1 MIVTTEWM
9 RINYDKYNKSLFGG
23 QLPMIK
29 FVINN
34 RLTRAWGRARGHI
47 SWSRGTVTPVHIEM
61 TDKRDMPE
69 NAQESILV
77 HEMIHILDYVLN
89 PQHYVTKKYT
99 YRGLTYVA
107 VRGYDSHGSW
117 FQSECKRINSMN
129 LGFTVHT
136 TVADWQSANMQWS
149 EKEQEKINKKNS
161 EGAIIGYIRK
171 IGKTAVKPWFKIK
184 TNRLGMKKYIQEITT
199 YRCYRDWSAYVDWY
213 RSFDENDMR
222 LKNQTSRGWWTAS
235 DEKDKQIREHQ
246 MEFIEKTVI
255 NPDFEDTE
263 DVKKMS
269 DEDYLDW
276 FDKALNAMYERI
288 WSMIR
293 YNGCNHSELTEPN
306 SNLKLV
312 MTVDHKAD
320 NINLNF
326 NGVKSLNFK
335 NSAFVVN
342 KSKYAKIVYKYVKDN
357 GLIKEGKMKDYR
369 QIIRET
375 IEEAINGLDGMAAN
389 DVEVR
394 GIPGQRTFIKR
405 VSDDE
410 SLIATE

>member
-9 RINYDKYNKSLFGG
+9 RVNYDKFNKSLFGG
-23 QLPMIK
+23 QLPMVK
-29 FVINN
+29 FAINN
-34 RLTRAWGRARGHI
+34 RLTRAWGRARGTI
-47 SWSRGTVTPVHIEM
+47 SWRNGTVTPVLIEM

-77 HEMIHILDYVLN
+77 HEMIHILDYCTN
-89 PQHYVTKKYT
+89 PQHYVTKRYT
-99 YRGLTYVA
+99 YRGVTYVS

-117 FQSECKRINSMN
+117 FQSECNRINAMN

-136 TVADWQSANMQWS
+136 KVAEWQSSEMQWS
-149 EKEQEKINKKNS
+149 EKEKERLQRKNS
-161 EGAIIGYIRK
+161 EGAIIGYIRE
-171 IGKTAVKPWFKIK
+171 IGKTAVKPWFKVK
-184 TNRLGMKKYIQEITT
+184 TNKLGMRKYVQEITT
-199 YRCYRDWSAYVDWY
+199 YGCYRDWCAYIDWY

-246 MEFIEKTVI
+246 MEFIERTVI

-269 DEDYLDW
+269 DEEYLDW

-288 WSMIR
+288 WTNR
-293 YNGCNHSELTEPN
+293 KNTNQYELTEPN
-306 SNLKLV
+306 SNFKMV
-312 MTVDHKAD
+312 MTVDWKTD

-335 NSAFVVN
+335 NSSFVVD
-342 KSKYAKIVYKYVKDN
+342 KSKYAKIVYKYAKDN
-357 GLIKEGKMKDYR
+357 GLITENKMKDYR
-369 QIIRET
+369 QIIREA
-375 IEEAINGLDGMAAN
+375 IEEEINGEMVAN

-394 GIPGQRTFIKR
+394 GIPGQRTFLKK

-410 SLIATE
+410 SIIATE

>member
-9 RINYDKYNKSLFGG
+9 RVNYDKFNKSLFGG
-23 QLPMIK
+23 QLPMVR
-29 FVINN
+29 FAINN
-34 RLTRAWGRARGHI
+34 RLTRAWGRARGSI
-47 SWSRGTVTPVHIEM
+47 SWRNGTVTPVLIEM

-77 HEMIHILDYVLN
+77 HEMIHILDYCTN

-117 FQSECKRINSMN
+117 FQSECNRINAMN

-136 TVADWQSANMQWS
+136 KVAEWQSNEMQWS

-184 TNRLGMKKYIQEITT
+184 TNKLGMRKYIQETTT
-199 YRCYRDWSAYVDWY
+199 YECYRDWSAYVDWY

-269 DEDYLDW
+269 DEEYLDW

-288 WSMIR
+288 WSMVR
-293 YNGCNHSELTEPN
+293 YNGCNHTELTEPN
-306 SNLKLV
+306 SNLKIV
-312 MTVDHKAD
+312 MTVDRKAD

-335 NSAFVVN
+335 NSSFVVN

-357 GLIKEGKMKDYR
+357 GLITENKMKDYR

-375 IEEAINGLDGMAAN
+375 IEEAINGEMVAN

-394 GIPGQRTFIKR
+394 GIPGQRTFLKK

-410 SLIATE
+410 SIIATE